1 MIPLPQTA
9 PPERL
14 LAPLRESP
22 QRTAVLCDVD
32 GTLAPIAPRPD
43 QATVPEAARAV
54 LEALARRY
62 ALVGCVS
69 GRRASEARAM
79 VGLDSLTYIGN
90 HGLERLAPG
99 GSKSELDPAIR
110 PVAERVREFAATHL
124 TPELEDLGVALE
136 DKDAIWSFH
145 YRQARDEA
153 AARAALERVAS
164 AALEQGLFPH
174 WGRMVLEIRPTD
186 AVDKGTAIAALLRDR
201 GLAFALYG
209 GDDATDLDAFRKLR
223 SLSDVD
229 AVCVGVA
236 SGEGPSAIVA
246 EADLVVDGPEG
257 FRELLEILA
266 DAGE

>member
-32 GTLAPIAPRPD
+32 GTLAPIAARPD
-43 QATVPEAARAV
+43 EAAVPDAARAV
-54 LEALARRY
+54 LEMLARRY

-69 GRRASEARAM
+69 GRRAAEARAM

-99 GSKSELDPAIR
+99 ANEAEMDLAMR
-110 PVAERVREFAATHL
+110 PLAERVRDFAAAHL
-124 TPELEDLGVALE
+124 TAELEELGVALE

-145 YRQARDEA
+145 YRRARDEA
-153 AARAALERVAS
+153 AARGALEQVAS
-164 AALEQGLFPH
+164 AALAQGLFPH

-201 GLAFALYG
+201 ALTFAFYG
-209 GDDATDLDAFRKLR
+209 GDDTTDLDAFRKLR
-223 SLSDVD
+223 SLSDVE

-236 SGEGPSAIVA
+236 SDEGPSAIVA

-266 DAGE
+266 VAGQ

>member
-32 GTLAPIAPRPD
+32 GTLAPIAAAPD
-43 QATVPEAARAV
+43 QAAVPDAARAV

-62 ALVGCVS
+62 AVVGCVS
-69 GRRASEARAM
+69 GRRATEARAM

-99 GSKSELDPAIR
+99 AAEADMDPAIR
-110 PVAERVREFAATHL
+110 PLADRVREFATAHL
-124 TPELEDLGVALE
+124 TAELEDLRVALE
-136 DKDAIWSFH
+136 DKYAIWSFH

-153 AARAALERVAS
+153 AARAALEQVAS

-201 GLAFALYG
+201 ALAFALYG
-209 GDDATDLDAFRKLR
+209 GDDVTDLDAFRKLR
-223 SLSDVD
+223 SLSGVE

-236 SGEGPSAIVA
+236 SDEGPSAIA
-246 EADLVVDGPEG
+246 TEADLVVDGPEG

-266 DAGE
+266 VAGE